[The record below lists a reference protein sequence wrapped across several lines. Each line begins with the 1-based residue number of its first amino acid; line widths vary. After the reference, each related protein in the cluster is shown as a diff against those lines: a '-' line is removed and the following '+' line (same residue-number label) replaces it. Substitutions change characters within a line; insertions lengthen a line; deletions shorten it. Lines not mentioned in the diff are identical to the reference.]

1 MLTTSTS
8 PAIHVSKLL
17 HHQSIQCTKNR
28 CLSYDFRTE
37 KKKKRHTRHTN
48 FGSVVWTLV
57 IKEDAKRWWL
67 GGAAVA
73 KFICASV
80 AASPRVMVAFGT
92 T

>member
-1 MLTTSTS
+1 MLTTSSTS
-8 PAIHVSKLL
+8 PAIHASKLL
-17 HHQSIQCTKNR
+17 HHQSIQYTKNS
-28 CLSYDFRTE
+28 CLSCDFRTE
-37 KKKKRHTRHTN
+37 KKIQETN
-48 FGSVVWTLV
+48 FGSIVWTLA

-67 GGAAVA
+67 GGAAIA